1 MGCGITCV
9 KYLMFIFNF
18 VFALA
23 GIALLTIGALVQ
35 AKVSEAVNFLEGK
48 VSVAPI
54 LLIVV
59 GSIVFIIS
67 FYGCCG
73 AIRESSCMV
82 TTFSIFLMVI
92 LTLEI
97 VIAVLAFV
105 YRDVL
110 TDDLQTSLKES
121 VDNYHNNSTAKA
133 EMDSLQIS
141 VSTRRGCLDAIAGY
155 KSYVKFAADW
165 NHIWAL
171 SRQFDSKRIQ
181 KSSQLT
187 SDGQHLGIYSSPAA
201 SLVLTD
207 SSQLT
212 SDSQHLGIYSS
223 PMASLVL
230 TDSSQLTSDSQ
241 HLGADHGARIILWLV
256 ENLVGC
262 PCGSPALPLNR
273 QHLGPP
279 DSIVVWTLSSTW
291 DLLTLLLCGPCLA
304 PGTS

>member
-1 MGCGITCV
+1 MKLLKNAYFCIDWVGDWGGDVSGGLPLEHQLTEGPPGWIP
-9 KYLMFIFNF
+9 
-18 VFALA
+18 LA

-141 VSTRRGCLDAIAGY
+141 FQCCGANGPTDYDVTRLPPSCCTANDGNPCLPITTDLNRLAFQTGCVQALKDYVQHYGAVIGGVALGVGVVMLIGIISGLCLASSIRNESRREGVLTLIHRGGVKQAG
-155 KSYVKFAADW
+155 SLPDCRVICRVK
-165 NHIWAL
+165 L
-171 SRQFDSKRIQ
+171 SRTNNF
-181 KSSQLT
+181 
-187 SDGQHLGIYSSPAA
+187 
-201 SLVLTD
+201 
-207 SSQLT
+207 
-212 SDSQHLGIYSS
+212 
-223 PMASLVL
+223 
-230 TDSSQLTSDSQ
+230 
-241 HLGADHGARIILWLV
+241 
-256 ENLVGC
+256 
-262 PCGSPALPLNR
+262 
-273 QHLGPP
+273 P
-279 DSIVVWTLSSTW
+279 DSLLGSTF
-291 DLLTLLLCGPCLA
+291 
-304 PGTS
+304 